1 MVRVTPAASRSREA
15 RPGLSRG
22 IDLRGKHRGRSAERR
37 AVPAGIAS
45 APEASSDGNVC
56 GCGVDNGWMRL
67 SALCLPF
74 FLAQE
79 ANLFFRAQCLGCG
92 RIARTGLFA
101 PLHGGRMNNGKK
113 KSSGWRPS
121 GKRRTPAEHQARYFA
136 RQGAAAQHES
146 ERLGRW
152 RSCPARR
159 CRRLGRCDSEELQ
172 CERRPRPAAAG
183 PCSAAPNASDAARA
197 AAPEPEPEPE
207 RKTAP
212 VISAAEAAAAIKAS
226 IAAEPPDAFNRDD
239 LEALK
244 RAGLI

>member
-1 MVRVTPAASRSREA
+1 
-15 RPGLSRG
+15 
-22 IDLRGKHRGRSAERR
+22 
-37 AVPAGIAS
+37 
-45 APEASSDGNVC
+45 
-56 GCGVDNGWMRL
+56 
-67 SALCLPF
+67 
-74 FLAQE
+74 
-79 ANLFFRAQCLGCG
+79 
-92 RIARTGLFA
+92 
-101 PLHGGRMNNGKK
+101 MNNGKK

-172 CERRPRPAAAG
+172 CERRSRPAAAG
-183 PCSAAPNASDAARA
+183 PRSAAPNASDAARA
-197 AAPEPEPEPE
+197 AAAPE
-207 RKTAP
+207 RKTEP

-226 IAAEPPDAFNRDD
+226 LAAEPPDPFNRDD